1 MDINNLNPLVP
12 AGKSASGDFAL
23 RPDKLT
29 TPAGTDI
36 ALNKPVSELSANVAE
51 QSEESQQQQVDR
63 AVSQINDYVQNVQRS
78 LQFSIDELSGRNVVK
93 VIDKTTEEVIRQI
106 PIEEV
111 LVIARTIAE
120 QLDEG
125 VSLFSS
131 QA

>member
-1 MDINNLNPLVP
+1 MDINNLNSLVP

-23 RPDKLT
+23 RPDKVT
-29 TPAGTDI
+29 ANAGTVI
-36 ALNKPVSELSANVAE
+36 ADNVQVTESSSGVAD
-51 QSEESQQQQVDR
+51 QSDSQRQQVDQ

-78 LQFSIDELSGRNVVK
+78 LQFSVDETSGRNVVR

>member
-1 MDINNLNPLVP
+1 MDINNLNSLVP

-29 TPAGTDI
+29 ANAGTVI
-36 ALNKPVSELSANVAE
+36 ADNVQVTESSSGVAD
-51 QSEESQQQQVDR
+51 QSDSQRQQVDQ

-78 LQFSIDELSGRNVVK
+78 LQFSVDETSGRNVVR

>member
-1 MDINNLNPLVP
+1 MDINNLNSLVP

-29 TPAGTDI
+29 TNDGTDI
-36 ALNKPVSELSANVAE
+36 AVNQQQLPVSSPAVAE
-51 QSEESQQQQVDR
+51 QADSQRQQVDQ

-78 LQFSIDELSGRNVVK
+78 LQFSIDEMSGRNVVK

>member
-12 AGKSASGDFAL
+12 AGKPASGGFAL

-29 TPAGTDI
+29 MNAGTDI
-36 ALNKPVSELSANVAE
+36 ANNQQVSEPKPSFAE
-51 QSEESQQQQVDR
+51 QPEETQQQQVDQ

-78 LQFSIDELSGRNVVK
+78 LQFSIDEASGGNVIK

-125 VSLFSS
+125 LSLFSS